1 MESGLIVIPQELT
14 YTKSRRRTSPVC
26 FRTSFQTANP
36 HFRRTTLKM
45 IPHNHDRFIQT
56 GITVCKRI
64 IIYRTYWTVF
74 FYPLFIRSFFSS
86 GRSKHIYIIQRNR
99 TSAISSSRISVRIT
113 GRTEIHPVIRIPES
127 SKITESSYQN
137 LTVITIGI
145 TSGESL
151 PISLR
156 IPRLRL
162 YQLVYIPV
170 PGILCKEL
178 FTSRYHSLP
187 PFPLIIAIPHH
198 LVDILRR
205 YLADIACYGATSLQI
220 RLIRIKKRTGCQQKH
235 PDLQSQCSS
244 FGKTP
249 VIYGSYPP
257 WQFISCIVT

>member
-56 GITVCKRI
+56 GITVCKR
-64 IIYRTYWTVF
+64 
-74 FYPLFIRSFFSS
+74 
-86 GRSKHIYIIQRNR
+86 IYIIQRNR

-205 YLADIACYGATSLQI
+205 YLADIACYGTTSLQI